1 MKPDYDYFIDK
12 EKLLFDLNQ
21 LDFISSFIMYEKFNL
36 SKKKLKNK
44 LKKLIQHIEN
54 DKSEKYLELEK
65 LNQDE

>member
-12 EKLLFDLNQ
+12 ENLLFDLNQ

-36 SKKKLKNK
+36 SKKKLRNK
-44 LKKLIQHIEN
+44 LKKLIQHVEN
-54 DKSEKYLELEK
+54 DKLEKYLELGK